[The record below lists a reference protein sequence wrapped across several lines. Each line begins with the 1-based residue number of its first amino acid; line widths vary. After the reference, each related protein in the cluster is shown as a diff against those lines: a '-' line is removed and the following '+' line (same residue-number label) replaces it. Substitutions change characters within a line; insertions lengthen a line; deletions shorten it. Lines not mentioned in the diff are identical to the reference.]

1 MVLRHCAL
9 TEEPK
14 DDNPCWDISIKW
26 SDWWWEWTSTICWMK
41 TRFLWYLSRSS
52 LAVPFSLELA
62 LKVKWS
68 SMMIRL
74 PLLKGHLF
82 FSGRR
87 SRDVS
92 DGEDDDFVRSMS
104 AFDACWKSSNTF
116 GSSSLFIKTERE
128 ARGEFMI
135 LPVVFVFIKEAEGVA
150 SFMLLLFIFF
160 SHLFF
165 FFLRLSCWE
174 IGARVPEMTPTAWC
188 LYRSIIFF
196 FALVSWLFPLQ
207 FRQRPLPLR
216 VSVFFLEPKI
226 FSLSFLCHSRIKNF
240 LFFL

>member
-116 GSSSLFIKTERE
+116 GSSSLERE

-150 SFMLLLFIFF
+150 SFMLLLFISFF
-160 SHLFF
+160 SLVLFF
-165 FFLRLSCWE
+165 LADIVLRDWSAC
-174 IGARVPEMTPTAWC
+174 
-188 LYRSIIFF
+188 
-196 FALVSWLFPLQ
+196 SWDDPDGVVF
-207 FRQRPLPLR
+207 
-216 VSVFFLEPKI
+216 VSVN
-226 FSLSFLCHSRIKNF
+226 NF
-240 LFFL
+240 LFCARVMIIPAPVSTTPPALACLVFFF